1 MQYVYPYPHVDNIIE
16 MMASEES
23 SVLPYI
29 DVPFQHAS
37 PAVLKRMRRPAN
49 QHKLMERLNRWRE
62 ICPQLTIRSTFI
74 VGFPGETDEDF
85 GILLQFLRDA
95 KLARVGAFKYEN
107 VDGARAH
114 DFEDQV
120 PQDVIDARYNAFM
133 ECQQE
138 VSAALMKTKI
148 GTMQDVIIDEVDA
161 DGAFGRSVAD
171 APDIDGCVFLNGDTE
186 VKVGDIVTVKIEHTD
201 EYDMWGIR
209 P

>member
-1 MQYVYPYPHVDNIIE
+1 MSIP
-16 MMASEES
+16 
-23 SVLPYI
+23 
-29 DVPFQHAS
+29 
-37 PAVLKRMRRPAN
+37 
-49 QHKLMERLNRWRE
+49 
-62 ICPQLTIRSTFI
+62 RSTFI

-85 GILLQFLRDA
+85 EMLLQFLRDA

-120 PQDVIDARYNAFM
+120 PQ
-133 ECQQE
+133 E
-138 VSAALMKTKI
+138 I
-148 GTMQDVIIDEVDA
+148 GTMQDVIIDEVDE
-161 DGAFGRSVAD
+161 DGAFGRSTAD

-186 VKVGDIVTVKIEHTD
+186 VKVGDIVTVRIEHTD

>member
-1 MQYVYPYPHVDNIIE
+1 MCR
-16 MMASEES
+16 A
-23 SVLPYI
+23 
-29 DVPFQHAS
+29 
-37 PAVLKRMRRPAN
+37 AN
-49 QHKLMERLNRWRE
+49 QHKLMERLNAWRE
-62 ICPQLTIRSTFI
+62 ICPELTIRSTFI

-85 GILLQFLRDA
+85 EILLQFLRNA

-107 VDGARAH
+107 VDGAQAH

-138 VSAALMKTKI
+138 VSAELMKSKI
-148 GTMQDVIIDEVDA
+148 GTMQDVIIDKVDE
-161 DGAFGRSVAD
+161 DGAFGRSTAD